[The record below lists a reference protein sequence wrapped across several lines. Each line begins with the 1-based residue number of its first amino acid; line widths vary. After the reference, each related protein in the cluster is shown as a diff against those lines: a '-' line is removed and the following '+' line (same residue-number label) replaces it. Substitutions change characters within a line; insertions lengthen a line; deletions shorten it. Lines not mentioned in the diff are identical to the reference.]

1 MSDVIFTVAD
11 DACYGKPLD
20 ILCTLFPVA
29 INNVVDCTLV
39 VLLENVGIENI
50 LALRGD
56 IPEGM
61 KFPDGRQW
69 KEDDP
74 ATGRTWMPLLKN

>member
-1 MSDVIFTVAD
+1 MRHIIFAITD
-11 DACYGKPLD
+11 NACYGKPLD

-50 LALRGD
+50 LAYELLVGYGSNQVASVPEEDND
-56 IPEGM
+56 IIE
-61 KFPDGRQW
+61 
-69 KEDDP
+69 
-74 ATGRTWMPLLKN
+74 T